1 MPLRHPSIPEV
12 RWQSLSAIYPVF
24 QLKDLEYFI
33 ATYES
38 GGFGRAADLLD
49 TAQSHVSLRIQRL
62 EEEIGGKLFERLHRG
77 IRPTRKG
84 DVLYRHAKNV
94 LRVVNEMQTAVK
106 DADAA

>member
-1 MPLRHPSIPEV
+1 ML
-12 RWQSLSAIYPVF
+12 
-24 QLKDLEYFI
+24 QLKDLEYFV

-38 GGFGRAADLLD
+38 GGFGRAANVLD

-62 EEEIGGKLFERLHRG
+62 EEQIGGKLFERLHKG

-94 LRVVNEMQTAVK
+94 LRVVSELQTAVK